1 MQHCYIERSTGK
13 VMSEEFIGDRFI
25 RFLYS
30 KVRENSQFM
39 FNLAVNRTTTNLLKF
54 LKYDKKLS
62 RKEIDYYLSML
73 KIDLDELYDDPGQF
87 KTLSDIF
94 ERRIRYWDKRP
105 MDDSFDVVVSPA
117 DSKMVIGSLAEDSLL
132 CLKDKFFTLDD
143 LLIKPKW
150 VNKFIN
156 GDYAIFRLTP
166 DEYHYNHLP
175 VSGIVIDFYEIEGKF
190 HSCNPYSTITIVTPL
205 SLNRRAVTIIDTDVP
220 NGSNVG
226 IVAFIEVAAM
236 MIGKID
242 QRYSEIKYESPTGM
256 MEGLF
261 LKKGQPKSVYRPGS
275 STNVVLFEK
284 NRIEFDH
291 DLIAFSQNSQTKSR
305 YTYGFNVPITETKI
319 KVRERIGTRR
329 KI

>member
-13 VMSEEFIGDRFI
+13 IIPEEFIGDKFI

-39 FNLAVNRTTTNLLKF
+39 FNLAVNKTTTKLLKF

-62 RKEIDYYLSML
+62 RKEIDYYISML
-73 KIDLDELYDDPGQF
+73 KINLDELYDDPSQF

-94 ERRIRYWDKRP
+94 ERRIKYWDKRP
-105 MDDSFDVVVSPA
+105 MDDSFDVIVSPA
-117 DSKMVIGSLAEDSLL
+117 DSKMILGSLSEDSLL

-150 VNKFIN
+150 VDKFIH
-156 GDYAIFRLTP
+156 GDYTIFRLTP

-175 VSGIVIDFYEIEGKF
+175 VSGIIIDFYEIEGKF
-190 HSCNPYSTITIVTPL
+190 HSCNPYSTITVVTPL
-205 SLNRRAVTIIDTDVP
+205 SINRRAVTIIDTDVP

-226 IVAFIEVAAM
+226 LVAFIEVAAM

-242 QRYSEIKYESPTGM
+242 QRYSDVKYESPVEM
-256 MEGLF
+256 KEGLF

-275 STNVVLFEK
+275 STDVVLFEK
-284 NRIEFDH
+284 GRIEFDD
-291 DLIAFSQNSQTKSR
+291 DLIAFSQNSHNKSR
-305 YTYGFNVPITETKI
+305 YTYGFNIPITEIKI
-319 KVRERIGTRR
+319 KVRERIATRG